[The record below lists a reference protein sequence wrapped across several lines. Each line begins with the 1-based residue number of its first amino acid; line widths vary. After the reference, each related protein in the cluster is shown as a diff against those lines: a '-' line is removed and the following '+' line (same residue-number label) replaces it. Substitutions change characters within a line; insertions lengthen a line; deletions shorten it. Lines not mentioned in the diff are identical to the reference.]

1 MKSMRNSICLVLLL
15 IFSGSFV
22 SYGQDSPKSVQEAK
36 EKLSKQNV
44 KKEAEKQVK
53 DADAKLSDQV
63 AIKQPVVNQEKRDEE
78 LKEVKEKMDKVDNE
92 EQRKELQEY
101 YDKVK
106 SGDKDAKKVM
116 KKEVKEIKKEAKT
129 EGDKAKNEAGLKG
142 RELGNAK
149 AEAAIK
155 KIEDLE
161 NGMSDRDAY
170 IIKSRKKIALA
181 KQSLQSQIDSGSLSE
196 EEIDAKQARI
206 KKAEVRLNDYEA
218 NVKKSKTKFSDYKK
232 NVSGYYQEN

>member
-1 MKSMRNSICLVLLL
+1 MKNMKNSICIVLLL
-15 IFSGSFV
+15 IFAGGFV
-22 SYGQDSPKSVQEAK
+22 SYGQDSPKSVQEAS

-44 KKEAEKQVK
+44 KKDAKKQLK

-63 AIKQPVVNQEKRDEE
+63 VIKQSAVDQEKRDKE
-78 LKEVKEKMDKVDNE
+78 LKKIKEKMDKVDND

-106 SGDKDAKKVM
+106 SADKDAKKEM
-116 KKEVKEIKKEAKT
+116 KKEMKEIKKEAKA
-129 EGDKAKNEAGLKG
+129 EGVETKKEAGLKG

-149 AEAAIK
+149 AEATIK
-155 KIEDLE
+155 KIEVLE

-196 EEIDAKQARI
+196 EEIDAKKVRI
-206 KKAEVRLNDYEA
+206 KKAEIRLNDYET
-218 NVKKSKTKFSDYKK
+218 NVKNSKTKFSDFKK